1 LEYKLLNDSEIEKEM
16 EISVP
21 LSELERL
28 IKDETDRVQKELA
41 IDGFRKG
48 RVPRTLIKS
57 KYGDSLRAQ
66 AMDRL
71 VKQSYLSVLTEKKWQ
86 PASQAE
92 LRQIEEGD
100 PIKFSLVVEVI
111 PEFNVENYL
120 NIEIFKE
127 SPVPDDF
134 LLEQGLN
141 ALKEQHAVI
150 KDVERPA
157 VVDDLVTMD
166 IEIIEKGR
174 SQHQNDQTVRIGD
187 RSLPDELN
195 RVLVGIKKAE
205 KKEIQIGEKLYRI
218 NVKTIK
224 ENISPQIDEDFAARL
239 KFANIEELKRTL
251 LENIKKQEEK
261 RTEDELKESISEV
274 LLQRIKFQIPNSLA
288 QKEYEKILKDY
299 GLPDSESN
307 KERFWSVAEKRI
319 RFNLILEKIAEK
331 ENLQVPESE
340 IMDLITKIGMKLTEQ
355 NRSEVIEYL
364 GSILNREKTLT
375 YLYENA
381 KISEKSRIIT
391 PKEVA
396 NDTHSVRH

>member
-1 LEYKLLNDSEIEKEM
+1 LEYKLLNDSGIEKEM
-16 EISVP
+16 EISVSH
-21 LSELERL
+21 SELERL
-28 IKDETDRVQKELA
+28 INEETDRVQKELA

-57 KYGDSLRAQ
+57 KYGDSLKAQ
-66 AMDRL
+66 AMDKL
-71 VKQSYLSVLTEKKWQ
+71 VKQAYLAVLREKNWQ
-86 PASQAE
+86 PAGQAE

-100 PIKFSLVVEVI
+100 PIKLNLFVEVI
-111 PEFNVENYL
+111 PEFKVENYL

-127 SPVPDDF
+127 SPIPDDF

-141 ALKEQHAVI
+141 ALKEQHATI
-150 KDVERPA
+150 NEVERPA
-157 VVDDLVTMD
+157 VVDDLITMD
-166 IEIIEKGR
+166 VEIIEKGR
-174 SQHQNDQTVRIGD
+174 SQQESDQTVRIGD

-195 RVLVGIKKAE
+195 RALVGMKRTG
-205 KKEIQIGEKLYRI
+205 KKEIQAGEKSYKI
-218 NVKTIK
+218 NVKSIK
-224 ENISPQIDEDFAARL
+224 EKILPQIDEEFATRL
-239 KFANIEELKRTL
+239 KFANIEELKGKL
-251 LENIKKQEEK
+251 LENVKKQEEK
-261 RTEDELKESISEV
+261 RSEDELKESISDI
-274 LLQRIKFQIPNSLA
+274 LLQRIRFQIPNTLV

-307 KERFWSVAEKRI
+307 KERFRSIAEKRI
-319 RFNLILEKIAEK
+319 RFNLILERIAEK
-331 ENLQVPESE
+331 ENLQVSESE
-340 IMDLITKIGMKLTEQ
+340 ILDLITRIGMKLTEQ

-381 KISEKSRIIT
+381 KISEKSRIIA

>member
-1 LEYKLLNDSEIEKEM
+1 M

-21 LSELERL
+21 HSELERL
-28 IKDETDRVQKELA
+28 INEETERVQKELA

-48 RVPRTLIKS
+48 RVPQTLIKS
-57 KYGDSLRAQ
+57 KYGDSLKTQ
-66 AMDRL
+66 AMDKM
-71 VKQSYLSVLTEKKWQ
+71 VKQAYLSVLREKKWQ
-86 PASQAE
+86 PAGQAE
-92 LRQIEEGD
+92 LRQIEDGD
-100 PIKFSLVVEVI
+100 PIKFNLFVEVI

-127 SPVPDDF
+127 SPIPDDF

-150 KDVERPA
+150 KEVERPA
-157 VVDDLVTMD
+157 VVDDLITMD

-174 SQHQNDQTVRIGD
+174 SQQENDQTVRIGD

-195 RVLVGIKKAE
+195 RALVGMKSAE
-205 KKEIQIGEKLYRI
+205 KKEIQVGEKSYRI
-218 NVKTIK
+218 NVKSIK
-224 ENISPQIDEDFAARL
+224 EKILPQIDEEFATRL
-239 KFANIEELKRTL
+239 KFANIEELKRKL

-274 LLQRIKFQIPNSLA
+274 LLQRIKFQIPNTLV

-307 KERFWSVAEKRI
+307 KERFWSIAEKRI
-319 RFNLILEKIAEK
+319 RFNLIMERIAEK
-331 ENLQVPESE
+331 ENLQVSESE
-340 IMDLITKIGMKLTEQ
+340 IMDLITRIGMRLTEQ
-355 NRSEVIEYL
+355 NRSDVIEYL